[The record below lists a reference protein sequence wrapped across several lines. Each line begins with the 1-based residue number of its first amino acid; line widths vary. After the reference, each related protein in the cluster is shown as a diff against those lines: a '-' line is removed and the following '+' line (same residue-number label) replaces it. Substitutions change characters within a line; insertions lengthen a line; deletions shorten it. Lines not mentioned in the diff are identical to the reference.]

1 MKQLFS
7 SIYLSKRFL
16 LAVFTCVLLL
26 VVGHFWPMVL
36 WAAQGL
42 FLLFCI
48 AICFDFIL
56 LFGFKGIEVSRI
68 LPEKLSNGDEN
79 PVSLHINSFYPFAIN
94 LELIEE
100 IPPQFQLRNISF
112 KFLLKGKK
120 QKDITY
126 NLRPTERGL
135 YDFGHCNSF
144 VSVSFIGIIKR
155 RFLGASPKEIPVYP
169 SFLQLKKYEF
179 LAVSNRLSEIGV
191 KKIRKI
197 GQQTE
202 FDKIRDY
209 VMGDDIRTINW
220 NATARR
226 QQLMVNQYQDERSQQ
241 IYCLIDKGRAMKMPF
256 EGMTLMD
263 YAINSSLVMTNL
275 AMRKDDKAGLIT
287 FSKKI
292 ETSLKAG
299 KDKFQMHR
307 LLKALY
313 AEKTDY
319 KEPDYGRLYNHVRH
333 YITQRSLLLLYTNFE
348 SIVSL
353 ERQLPYLRR
362 MAKQHL
368 LVVVLFQNTELT
380 DLIEQSPQNTD
391 EVYTQVIAEK
401 HQHEKK
407 QIVNSLK
414 SHGIHTILTDP
425 KNLTVN
431 SINKYLELK
440 SRGFI

>member
-1 MKQLFS
+1 MKQFFS
-7 SIYLSKRFL
+7 SVYLSQRFL
-16 LAVFTCVLLL
+16 FLVITCVFLLI
-26 VVGHFWPMVL
+26 VGHFWPMVL
-36 WAAQGL
+36 WLSQGL
-42 FLLFCI
+42 FLLFCA
-48 AICFDFIL
+48 AISLELIFL
-56 LFGFKGIEVSRI
+56 YGFTGIEVARL
-68 LPEKLSNGDEN
+68 LPEKLSNGDDN
-79 PVSLHINSFYPFAIN
+79 TVSLHITNKYPITVKI
-94 LELIEE
+94 ELIEE
-100 IPPQFQLRNISF
+100 IPVPFQKRDISF
-112 KFLLKGKK
+112 NLQLLPKE

-126 NLRPTERGL
+126 KVRPRERGL
-135 YDFGHCNSF
+135 YDFGYCNAF
-144 VSVSFIGIIKR
+144 AQVSFIGIVKR
-155 RFLGASPKEIPVYP
+155 RFLGAEKKEIPVYP

-179 LAVSNRLSEIGV
+179 LAVSNRLQEIGV

-209 VMGDDIRTINW
+209 VLGDGIRTINW

-226 QQLMVNQYQDERSQQ
+226 QQIMVNQYQDERSQQ

-256 EGMTLMD
+256 DGMSLMD

-287 FSKKI
+287 FSRKI

-299 KDKFQMHR
+299 KDKLQMHR

-362 MAKQHL
+362 IAKQHL

-380 DLIEQSPQNTD
+380 ELIQHVPENAD
-391 EVYTQVIAEK
+391 EVYVQVIAEK

-407 QIVNSLK
+407 QIVNLLK
-414 SHGIHTILTDP
+414 AHGIHTVLTNP
-425 KNLTVN
+425 QNLTVN